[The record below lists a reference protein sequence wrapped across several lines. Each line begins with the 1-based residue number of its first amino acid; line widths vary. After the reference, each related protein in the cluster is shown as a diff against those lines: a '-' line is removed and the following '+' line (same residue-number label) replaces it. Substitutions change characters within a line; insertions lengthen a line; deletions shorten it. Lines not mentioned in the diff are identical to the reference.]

1 LPVNNN
7 NESSSAPLLN
17 GLASPDVTERTY
29 GKAIRRLMPFLT
41 GCFVLAYLD
50 RFNIGFA
57 QLQLAT
63 DLHISNT
70 AYGFGAGIFFL
81 GYLLFEVPSN
91 IVLARVGARR
101 WISRIMILWGIVS
114 LATAFV
120 HSAFELYIARFFLGA
135 AEAGFF
141 PGVVFY
147 LTLWFPRSRRAHAIS
162 LLTTA
167 IAVSG
172 IISGPISGLILQ
184 HLNKNAGLHGWQWL
198 FLLEGAPS
206 VLAGIATL
214 YVLDDSVANASWL
227 AQEEKA
233 LIVDAVTRE
242 RRSKIAMPITRL
254 FRDTYIWQ
262 LGFVNCCLC
271 MGLYGI
277 GFWLPQLLQKA
288 GAGNALHIG
297 LWSVVP
303 YGVAIPFM
311 VWLAWRSNASSKQ
324 HRLLIFCTIC
334 ESIGLTVSALY
345 GQNLIIAII
354 ALTIATIAILT
365 AVPLFWMLPT
375 SYLKDG
381 SSAAA
386 GIALVNSIGAI
397 AGFASPFLMGALR
410 DATHSTT
417 DGILMIA
424 GIVAV
429 GSVTIALLSP
439 VAAPERRHAIHSKQ
453 VG

>member
-1 LPVNNN
+1 
-7 NESSSAPLLN
+7 LN

-29 GKAIRRLMPFLT
+29 GKAIRRLLPFLT

-147 LTLWFPRSRRAHAIS
+147 LTLWFPRSRRAHAIA

-172 IISGPISGLILQ
+172 IISGPISGFILQ
-184 HLNKNAGLHGWQWL
+184 HLSNSAGLHGWQWL

-214 YVLDDSVANASWL
+214 YILEDRVADASWL
-227 AQEEKA
+227 TNEEKT
-233 LIVDAVTRE
+233 LIGEAVIRE
-242 RRSKIAMPITRL
+242 SHSKKAMATASI
-254 FRDTYIWQ
+254 FRDPYIWQ
-262 LGFVNCCLC
+262 LGLINCCLC

-297 LWSVVP
+297 LWSVIP
-303 YGVAIPFM
+303 YLVAIPFM
-311 VWLAWRSNASSKQ
+311 VWLAWCSNASSKQ

-345 GQNLIIAII
+345 GESLPIAII
-354 ALTIATIAILT
+354 ALTLATVGILT

-381 SSAAA
+381 PSAAA

-397 AGFASPFLMGALR
+397 AGFSSPFLVGAIR
-410 DATHSTT
+410 DATHTT
-417 DGILMIA
+417 TASMLMIA
-424 GIVAV
+424 AMVALGGV
-429 GSVTIALLSP
+429 VIALLSP
-439 VAAPERRHAIHSKQ
+439 GPVSELEHKA
-453 VG
+453 G